1 LGKIFEALN
10 KNGMAD
16 EILRDL
22 VPVAETSAMNGN
34 AASLSV
40 PEPVVRPTVSE
51 GSPDAEIAPYRVI
64 SLQVSGIS
72 PVLPFEDACQASEQY
87 RILRTKIIQHP
98 RYPRTIVIS
107 SPLPRDGKSITAVNL
122 AGALSLKGDAR
133 VLLIDGD
140 FRHPAIWRQLGL
152 DETPG
157 LGEVLEGRTALQD
170 AIVQARE
177 YPNLFVLPAGKPE
190 ANPTELLDSA
200 IFNTIIGQL
209 KRAFKYLII
218 DSPPIA
224 SVADYDLLSA
234 VCDGVILVVRPDHTN
249 RQACKKALDSIP
261 KEKSLGV
268 VMNCVPEWFLHKSH
282 RFEGYY

>member
-1 LGKIFEALN
+1 MGKIFEALN

-22 VPVAETSAMNGN
+22 VPIADSPLVSGNVA
-34 AASLSV
+34 LPPV
-40 PEPVVRPTVSE
+40 PETVIHPTVSE
-51 GSPDAEIAPYRVI
+51 GSTDEAAGPYRVV
-64 SLQVSGIS
+64 SLQVSLAS
-72 PVLPFEDACQASEQY
+72 PVLPFEDVSRASEQY
-87 RILRTKIIQHP
+87 RMLRTKIIQHP
-98 RYPRTIVIS
+98 RFPRTIVIS

-133 VLLIDGD
+133 VLLVDGD

-157 LGEVLEGRTALQD
+157 LGEVLESRASLED
-170 AIVQARE
+170 AIVQATE
-177 YPNLFVLPAGKPE
+177 YPNLFILPAGKPNL
-190 ANPTELLDSA
+190 NPTELLDSA
-200 IFNTIIGQL
+200 AFNTIIGQL

-224 SVADYDLLSA
+224 SVADYDLISA
-234 VCDGVILVVRPDHTN
+234 VCDGVILVIRPDHTN
-249 RQACKKALDSIP
+249 REACKKALDSIP

-268 VMNCVPEWFLHKSH
+268 VMNCVQDWFLNRSH
-282 RFEGYY
+282 GYEGYY

>member
-22 VPVAETSAMNGN
+22 GPVADAPHVSGN
-34 AASLSV
+34 LTLPPV
-40 PEPVVRPTVSE
+40 PETVIHPTVSE
-51 GSPDAEIAPYRVI
+51 GSADEAGGPYRIV
-64 SLQVSGIS
+64 SLQVSGVS
-72 PVLPFEDACQASEQY
+72 PVLPFEDACRASEQY
-87 RILRTKIIQHP
+87 RMLRTKIIQHP
-98 RYPRTIVIS
+98 RYPRTIVVS

-133 VLLIDGD
+133 VLLVDGD

-157 LGEVLEGRTALQD
+157 LGEVLEGRASLED

-177 YPNLFVLPAGKPE
+177 YPKLFILPAGKPDL
-190 ANPTELLDSA
+190 NPTELLDSTT
-200 IFNTIIGQL
+200 FNTIIGQL
-209 KRAFKYLII
+209 KQAFKYLII

-224 SVADYDLLSA
+224 SVADYDLLA
-234 VCDGVILVVRPDHTN
+234 AICDGVILVVRPDHTN

-261 KEKSLGV
+261 KEKCLGV
-268 VMNCVPEWFLHKSH
+268 VMNCVQEWFLNKSH
-282 RFEGYY
+282 GYDGYY